1 MTIFLTH
8 SPRVSRIIWM
18 APYKKSIRKINVRL
32 CEITSLHLYKYH
44 SLLKWEASSLGKKVY
59 LRQTV
64 IERNREAAFSI
75 NKLRDRQ
82 ISACKLANWWKKN
95 LPSHQ
100 FHETWLLSNTYEV
113 CLHLKYL
120 KWNRKC
126 TSKDSLNL
134 FLIWFRLK
142 KSNSSKFSR
151 PVPTRNNSI
160 NASG

>member
-1 MTIFLTH
+1 M
-8 SPRVSRIIWM
+8 
-18 APYKKSIRKINVRL
+18 
-32 CEITSLHLYKYH
+32 YKYH

-64 IERNREAAFSI
+64 IERNREAAAAFSI
-75 NKLRDRQ
+75 NRLRDRQ

-120 KWNRKC
+120 TWNRKC

-142 KSNSSKFSR
+142 NRTVQSFPGLFQRGTTRSMQAVNFDVDKSITHDLCLPSSIDWFF
-151 PVPTRNNSI
+151 VW
-160 NASG
+160 